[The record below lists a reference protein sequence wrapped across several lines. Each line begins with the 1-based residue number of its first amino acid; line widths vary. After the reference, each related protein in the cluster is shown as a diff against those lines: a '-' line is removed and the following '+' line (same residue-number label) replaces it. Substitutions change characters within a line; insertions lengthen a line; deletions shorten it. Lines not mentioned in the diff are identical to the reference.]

1 MRNLLVLVLV
11 LIVILIGIN
20 AASQY
25 IPALRQAIN
34 TNAPLARETTTPDTV
49 KVVSEESI
57 TIDIVKKVGPS
68 VITIAGKDT
77 SPRSRQPSFD
87 FGPFEGFFDSPQEE
101 DPQQEEL
108 QNIGTGFIIS
118 QDGLIITNK
127 HVVSEAGIT
136 YQVVTSNDKT
146 YDVENIYRDPL
157 NDIALIKI
165 KPGNDKLTV
174 ANLGDSSKVQV
185 GQYALAIGTAL
196 GEFRSTVTTGVI
208 SGVGRG
214 ITAGSPFEGWVERL
228 DNVLQTDAAIN
239 PGNSGGPLL
248 NSSGQVIG
256 VNTAVSASG
265 QNIGFAIPINVIKES
280 LNNFNQTGKF
290 ERAYLGVSYRTVTS
304 DIARINELPEGAYVE
319 EVIQN
324 SPADQAGILRGDVIV
339 EIAGEKLTEDNQL
352 AAIIGKKKVGDS
364 VTIKL
369 KRENQDVT
377 VEATLVSAPEQ

>member
-1 MRNLLVLVLV
+1 MRSLIVLV
-11 LIVILIGIN
+11 LILIVLLIGIN
-20 AASQY
+20 AATQY
-25 IPALRQAIN
+25 IPSLRQAIN
-34 TNAPLARETTTPDTV
+34 SNAPLARDTNTKENV
-49 KVVSEESI
+49 KVVSEESV
-57 TIDIVKKVGPS
+57 TIDIVKRVGPA
-68 VITIAGKDT
+68 VVTIAGKDNR
-77 SPRSRQPSFD
+77 PQSRQPSFD
-87 FGPFEGFFDSPQEE
+87 FGPFGGFFDIPEE
-101 DPQQEEL
+101 EANPEEP

-127 HVVSEAGIT
+127 HVVSESGIT
-136 YQVVTSNDKT
+136 YQVVTNNDKT
-146 YDVENIYRDPL
+146 YDIENIYRDPL

-165 KPGNDKLTV
+165 NPGTDKLTV
-174 ANLGDSSKVQV
+174 AELGDSSKIQV

-214 ITAGSPFEGWVERL
+214 ITAGSPYEGSVERL

-265 QNIGFAIPINVIKES
+265 QNIGFAIPINAIKES

-304 DIARINELPEGAYVE
+304 DIARLNDIPEGAYVDQ
-319 EVIQN
+319 VIQN
-324 SPADQAGILRGDVIV
+324 SPADQAGIQEGDVIT
-339 EIAGEKLTEDNQL
+339 EIGGQRLIEENQL
-352 AAIIGKKKVGDS
+352 ATIISKRKVGD
-364 VTIKL
+364 TIEIKL
-369 KRENQDVT
+369 RRGNEELT
-377 VEATLVSAPEQ
+377 VEATLVSSPEQ